1 MSPQPVTTVAAQRRP
16 AAKLVVAAA
25 ARMRRLPS
33 SRYMARR
40 RIAITLTKLVLPAL
54 ALALLSSVALWPEF
68 DRAKDQA
75 RAAFR
80 RLSNEIQAAQLI
92 DARYH
97 GIDDKG
103 RPYTLTAATARQVG
117 PERVN
122 LTTPKG
128 DITLQDGTWLMLQ
141 AKDGVFMR
149 HINEL
154 DLSHDVTLYR
164 DDGTT
169 MVTASASIDLKNG
182 AAAGA
187 QPVHA
192 EGPFGTLD
200 AQGGFTLVD
209 KGATIQF
216 AGPAHLVLNPQSSR
230 ASPAASPAATPS
242 VATPPVATPAD
253 TTPRPSA
260 QASPVEARQ

>member
-1 MSPQPVTTVAAQRRP
+1 MSTTVTDRRP
-16 AAKLVVAAA
+16 GGKLIAAAA
-25 ARMRRLPS
+25 ARLRRPPTPRHL
-33 SRYMARR
+33 ARR
-40 RIAITLTKLVLPAL
+40 QLAIKLTKFMLPAL
-54 ALALLSSVALWPEF
+54 ALALLSAIALWPEF
-68 DRAKDQA
+68 NRATEEA

-80 RLSNEIQAAQLI
+80 RISAEVQGGELI

-103 RPYTLTAATARQVG
+103 RPYTLTAATAQQDG

-128 DITLQDGTWLMLQ
+128 DITLENGTWLMLHS
-141 AKDGVFMR
+141 KDGVYMQ
-149 HINEL
+149 HLNEL

-169 MVTASASIDLKNG
+169 MVTASAAIDMKNG

-192 EGPFGTLD
+192 EGPFGTLESV
-200 AQGGFTLVD
+200 GFTLVD
-209 KGATIQF
+209 KGANIQF
-216 AGPAHLVLNPQSSR
+216 GGPAHLVLNG
-230 ASPAASPAATPS
+230 ATVGAAAPAAAPADAPPAPPAAAHVQS
-242 VATPPVATPAD
+242 
-253 TTPRPSA
+253 
-260 QASPVEARQ
+260 EAAR